1 MNNIQLIGRLT
12 RDPDVRYTQ
21 AGVCV
26 ANFSLAV
33 NRGKDKDGKEMVDYP
48 RIVCFSKT
56 GEFVEKYFKKG
67 SLIAVQGRISTS
79 SYEKDGQKYFDMKV
93 VGERVEPLEK
103 KEKKD
108 DRPETKPEDDLS
120 MFSMVSDDE
129 IPF

>member
-1 MNNIQLIGRLT
+1 MNNVELIGRLT

-26 ANFSLAV
+26 VNFSLAV

-56 GEFVEKYFKKG
+56 GEFVEKYVKKG
-67 SLIAVQGRISTS
+67 YLVAVTGRVSTS
-79 SYEKDGQKYFDMKV
+79 SYEKDGQKIFDTRI
-93 VGERVEPLEK
+93 VGERVESLEK
-103 KEKKD
+103 KKEEPKKD
-108 DRPETKPEDDLS
+108 DDLS
-120 MFSMVSDDE
+120 MFQQIDDDE